1 MLQNRLHP
9 EPLYKLE
16 TYRLWAH
23 RMLFLQDFV
32 LQVHRLDQ
40 ALADA
45 QEQSRM
51 LEIDRHSQ
59 LRLEE
64 MVV

>member
-1 MLQNRLHP
+1 
-9 EPLYKLE
+9 
-16 TYRLWAH
+16 
-23 RMLFLQDFV
+23 MLFLQDFV

-40 ALADA
+40 SLADA

-64 MVV
+64 MVVQMLHGWSAPKTVVA

>member
-1 MLQNRLHP
+1 
-9 EPLYKLE
+9 
-16 TYRLWAH
+16 
-23 RMLFLQDFV
+23 MLFLQDFV

-45 QEQSRM
+45 HQEQSRM